1 MDCPDV
7 VRAREAVIL
16 KLGGELPATEA
27 SWLEDHLI
35 RCPGCAEEARLL
47 TAAWDRLGE
56 DLSPAPS
63 PLFLANTEALLG
75 AEVRRHTA
83 PPVAPVVPY
92 RPQGRRFPR
101 PLLQAAALLLAA
113 AGGFAFARLAPG
125 SGRLATATASASFP
139 VVAQRTVDVS
149 DSTPDLSNR
158 PRLSNVAFKPADPTG
173 RIGVAFDVTT
183 RYTVTGRP
191 DQKGIADLLVYLMS
205 GAADTEGTRGRA
217 IELVSQSSK
226 GPAGPSP
233 DIVAALADT
242 VKRDRNPGVRKK
254 AVEALAQLPPSEA
267 TRDALILAL
276 RTDDNPAVRILA
288 VEGLAKAAAALRD
301 PATLEVL
308 RSRAFDERENG
319 YVRVQAAQALS
330 KLEL

>member
-1 MDCPDV
+1 MDCRD
-7 VRAREAVIL
+7 IL
-16 KLGGELPATEA
+16 KTRESAILRLSGELDASGA
-27 SWLEDHLI
+27 SWLDEHL
-35 RCPGCAEEARLL
+35 PGCGACAEEARRIA
-47 TAAWDRLGE
+47 TAWERLGA
-56 DLSPAPS
+56 DPGAAPS
-63 PLFLANTEALLG
+63 PAFQHETEALL
-75 AEVRRHTA
+75 AAAVRARSA
-83 PPVAPVVPY
+83 PPVAPVIPIRPPARPY
-92 RPQGRRFPR
+92 PR
-101 PLLQAAALLLAA
+101 PVLQAAAVLLAA
-113 AGGFAFARLAPG
+113 AGGFAAARVTSPGIRLAPG
-125 SGRLATATASASFP
+125 TPSFP

-149 DSTPDLSNR
+149 DLVPDLSER
-158 PRLSNVAFKPADPTG
+158 PKLSNVAFRPADPTG

-183 RYTVTGRP
+183 RYTVSGRP

-242 VKRDRNPGVRKK
+242 LKRDRNPGVRKK
-254 AVEALAQLPPSEA
+254 AVEALVQFPPSPE

-276 RTDDNPAVRILA
+276 KTDTNPAVRILA
-288 VEGLAKAAAALRD
+288 VEGLAKAASALKDPVTVEALR
-301 PATLEVL
+301 P
-308 RSRAFDERENG
+308 RAFDERENG

>member
-1 MDCPDV
+1 MGCPDV
-7 VRAREAVIL
+7 VRTRETAIL
-16 KLGGELPATEA
+16 KLAGELPATEGV
-27 SWLEDHLI
+27 WLGDHLA
-35 RCPGCAEEARLL
+35 RCPGCSEEARLL
-47 TAAWDRLGE
+47 AAAWDRLGE
-56 DLSPAPS
+56 DSSPELS
-63 PLFLANTEALLG
+63 PLFLTDTEALLG
-75 AEVRRHTA
+75 AEVLRHAA
-83 PPVAPVVPY
+83 PPVAPVLPY
-92 RPQGRRFPR
+92 RPQSLRFPQ

-113 AGGFAFARLAPG
+113 AGGFLLARLAPA
-125 SGRLATATASASFP
+125 SGRLATASAAFP

-149 DSTPDLSNR
+149 EAFPDLSNR
-158 PRLSNVAFKPADPTG
+158 PRLANVAFKPADPTG

-217 IELVSQSSK
+217 IEVVSQNSK
-226 GPAGPSP
+226 GPTRPAPE
-233 DIVAALADT
+233 IVAALADA
-242 VKRDRNPGVRKK
+242 VRRDRNPGVRKK

-288 VEGLAKAAAALRD
+288 VEGLAKAAAALKD
-301 PATLEVL
+301 PATLEAL
-308 RSRAFDERENG
+308 RSRAFDEKENG

-330 KLEL
+330 KLDL